1 MDEIFLIEI
10 RLGTTKWRI
19 KETISAI
26 AKKFRLEIF
35 VEKHPHVTLF
45 GPLSLNEGISPDQLL
60 ETIGRVASRY
70 EPIPFLID
78 GWEKREGMYG
88 SVIAFLV
95 RPSDAL
101 KNLTTAIAE
110 VLTPITFSYNVWDAY
125 PEKKWF
131 HVTIANRLDPTEAEE
146 IFSVIKKS
154 DDMLPYIDR
163 MRPDFYSGIKP
174 IKKTAMKSRQIIWPV
189 TLDETGLRITVMQ
202 GEKILA
208 EYGLSE
214 RRWISRGYR
223 HTSQSWQKSVSLFR
237 KRTGFELT
245 TKKEEVAGDIFLIS
259 DLHLGH
265 ANIIRYCSRPFLVS
279 DVAEMDRVLI
289 DNWNSAISPESRIF
303 YLGDLR
309 YGGHALSFEEYR
321 KKLNGVITFIKG
333 NHDDDEPGAI
343 LSSTLDYKGL
353 RFLLV
358 HDPADIPPDFNGWT
372 IHGHYHNNDLRH
384 FPFINF
390 VDRRIN
396 VSAEVVGYVPVGLYE
411 ICTLIQSRESSGN
424 TSPLLLRH
432 FSVDKKLNNEC
443 RYPLFS

>member
-10 RLGTTKWRI
+10 RLGKTKWRI

-26 AKKFRLEIF
+26 AKKFRLELF

-45 GPLSLNEGISPDQLL
+45 GPLSLNEGISSQQLL
-60 ETIGRVASRY
+60 DAIGEVASRY

-78 GWEKREGMYG
+78 GWEKREGIHG

-101 KNLTTAIAE
+101 KNLTTAISE
-110 VLTPITFSYNVWDAY
+110 VLTPITYSYNVWDAF
-125 PEKKWF
+125 PDKKWF
-131 HVTIANRLDPTEAEE
+131 HVTIVNRLDPNEAEE
-146 IFSVIKKS
+146 IFSLIKKS

-163 MRPDFYSGIKP
+163 KRTDLVSGIKP
-174 IKKTAMKSRQIIWPV
+174 EKKTAVKSRQIIWPV
-189 TLDETGLRITVMQ
+189 TLEETGLRITVMQ

-214 RRWISRGYR
+214 KRWMSRGYR
-223 HTSQSWQKSVSLFR
+223 HTSKSWQNSLSLFR
-237 KRTGFELT
+237 KRTGSELT
-245 TKKEEVAGDIFLIS
+245 KNKQEQAGDIFLIS

-279 DVAEMDRVLI
+279 DVAEMDRVI
-289 DNWNSAISPESRIF
+289 INNWNSVISPESRIF

-309 YGGHALSFEEYR
+309 YGEQALSTKEYR
-321 KKLNGVITFIKG
+321 KKLNGNITFIRG
-333 NHDDDEPGAI
+333 NHDDAEMGTVP
-343 LSSTLDYKGL
+343 SSTLNHKGF
-353 RFLLV
+353 RFFLV

-372 IHGHYHNNDLRH
+372 IHGHHHNNDLQH

-396 VSAEVVGYVPVGLYE
+396 VSAEVIGYVPVGLNE
-411 ICTLIQSRESSGN
+411 ICTLIQSRQSSGN
-424 TSPLLLRH
+424 NHPILLR
-432 FSVDKKLNNEC
+432 
-443 RYPLFS
+443 YPTFD

>member
-19 KETISAI
+19 NETISAI
-26 AKKFRLEIF
+26 AKKFRLETF

-60 ETIGRVASRY
+60 DTIGQVASRY
-70 EPIPFLID
+70 EPIPFMID
-78 GWEKREGMYG
+78 GWERRKGMHG

-95 RPSDAL
+95 RPPDAL
-101 KNLTTAIAE
+101 KSLTTAIAE
-110 VLTPITFSYNVWDAY
+110 VLTPITCSYNVWDVY
-125 PEKKWF
+125 PGKKWF
-131 HVTIANRLDPTEAEE
+131 HVTIANRLDPDDAEE

-163 MRPDFYSGIKP
+163 TRPDFFSGSVKLK
-174 IKKTAMKSRQIIWPV
+174 KKTSMKSRQIIWPV

-202 GEKILA
+202 GEKILK
-208 EYGLSE
+208 EYSLLE
-214 RRWISRGYR
+214 KCWIPKGYS
-223 HTSQSWQKSVSLFR
+223 HTSQSWQNSLSLFR
-237 KRTGFELT
+237 KKTGFELT
-245 TKKEEVAGDIFLIS
+245 SMKQTREGDIFLIS

-265 ANIIRYCSRPFLVS
+265 ANIIRYCSRPFLFS

-289 DNWNSAISPESRIF
+289 DNWNYVILPESRVF

-309 YGGHALSFEEYR
+309 YGKHALGTEKYR
-321 KKLNGVITFIKG
+321 KKLNGNITFIRG
-333 NHDDDEPGAI
+333 NHDDAELGAVPLSI
-343 LSSTLDYKGL
+343 LDFMGL

-372 IHGHYHNNDLRH
+372 IHGHHHNNDLRH

-396 VSAEVVGYVPVGLYE
+396 VSAEVIGYVPVGLYE
-411 ICTLIQSRESSGN
+411 ICTLIKSHLSGGN
-424 TSPLLLRH
+424 PSPIPLRYRLCTR
-432 FSVDKKLNNEC
+432 SG
-443 RYPLFS
+443 